1 MSDTRYTRPGDYQ
14 RILQLRGEVMAIK
27 GTLHQKESELARLE
41 MLLGEQIDHQ
51 PALPSG
57 WGFPG

>member
-1 MSDTRYTRPGDYQ
+1 MSNTRYTHPREYE
-14 RILQLRGEVMAIK
+14 RILQLRAKLPAAKQVVRDM
-27 GTLHQKESELARLE
+27 ESELARLE

-51 PALPSG
+51 PASPSG